1 MASHIRDPSRKVLT
15 SASMRSW
22 LLGFHLI
29 GVVLWMGGLL
39 TFSRIMG
46 YHSKEA
52 PAVRPR
58 FSFLE
63 GRLNGLVALP
73 GAILT
78 ILFGVLMTVDYG
90 RAWFRVAMWLHIK
103 LTLVIVVAAIHVF
116 LTLKQRQVA
125 KQSPDVPL
133 NRALYASLHGIIGL
147 LVIAIILLATHQPM
161 SQQ

>member
-1 MASHIRDPSRKVLT
+1 MASHIRDHSRKVLT

-39 TFSRIMG
+39 TFSRILG

-52 PAVRPR
+52 PSVRPR

-73 GAILT
+73 GALLT

-90 RAWFRVAMWLHIK
+90 KAWFRVAIWLHYK
-103 LTLVIVVAAIHVF
+103 LTLVIVVAIIHVF
-116 LTLKQRQVA
+116 LTIKQRQIA
-125 KQSPDVPL
+125 RQNPEVPL
-133 NRALYASLHGIIGL
+133 NRRAHLRIKVAIG
-147 LVIAIILLATHQPM
+147 VVTGNKSDILLSDPRWII
-161 SQQ
+161 

>member
-1 MASHIRDPSRKVLT
+1 
-15 SASMRSW
+15 MRSW

-39 TFSRIMG
+39 TFSRILG

-52 PAVRPR
+52 PSVRPR

-73 GAILT
+73 GAVLT

-90 RAWFRVAMWLHIK
+90 KAWFRVAIWLHYK
-103 LTLVIVVAAIHVF
+103 LTLVIVVAIIHVV
-116 LTLKQRQVA
+116 LTVKQRQVA
-125 KQSPDVPL
+125 RQSPEVPL
-133 NRALYASLHGIIGL
+133 NRALYASLHGVIGL
-147 LVIAIILLATHQPM
+147 LVIIIILLATHQPM

>member
-1 MASHIRDPSRKVLT
+1 
-15 SASMRSW
+15 MRSW

-39 TFSRIMG
+39 TFSRILG

-52 PAVRPR
+52 PSVRPR

-73 GAILT
+73 GAVLT

-90 RAWFRVAMWLHIK
+90 KAWFRVAIWLHYK
-103 LTLVIVVAAIHVF
+103 LTLVIVVAIIHLF
-116 LTLKQRQVA
+116 LTIKQRQVA
-125 KQSPDVPL
+125 RQSPEVPL

>member
-1 MASHIRDPSRKVLT
+1 
-15 SASMRSW
+15 MRSW

-39 TFSRIMG
+39 TFSRILG

-52 PAVRPR
+52 PSVRPR

-63 GRLNGLVALP
+63 GRLNGLVAIP
-73 GAILT
+73 GAVLT

-90 RAWFRVAMWLHIK
+90 KAWFRVAIWLHYK
-103 LTLVIVVAAIHVF
+103 LTLVIVVAIIHVV
-116 LTLKQRQVA
+116 LTIKQRQIA
-125 KQSPDVPL
+125 RQNPEVPL

-147 LVIAIILLATHQPM
+147 LVIIIILLATHQPM

>member
-1 MASHIRDPSRKVLT
+1 
-15 SASMRSW
+15 MRSW

-39 TFSRIMG
+39 TFSRILG
-46 YHSKEA
+46 YHSKEQ
-52 PAVRPR
+52 PAVRSR

-73 GAILT
+73 GAVLT
-78 ILFGVLMTVDYG
+78 ILFGVWMTIDYG
-90 RAWFRVAMWLHIK
+90 KAWFRVAIWLHYK
-103 LTLVIVVAAIHVF
+103 LTAVIVVAIIHVV
-116 LTLKQRQVA
+116 LTVKQRQVA
-125 KQSPDVPL
+125 RQSPDVPL

-147 LVIAIILLATHQPM
+147 LVILIILLATHQPM